1 MHILLEIMVEF
12 SGQRTGWLVQRVLVN
27 EVQSS
32 LHLVTSGVLQS
43 SVVGPVV
50 FCVLIS
56 ELTEETS
63 RTCRQDDVV
72 DIEQQLGRVRA
83 LMIDEERGVRAGR
96 EEPKMVEEHCDA
108 LVPSV
113 QSLLESVQG
122 PQKQAHVI

>member
-1 MHILLEIMVEF
+1 MKTMHILLEIMVEF

-56 ELTEETS
+56 ELDEET
-63 RTCRQDDVV
+63 Q
-72 DIEQQLGRVRA
+72 
-83 LMIDEERGVRAGR
+83 
-96 EEPKMVEEHCDA
+96 
-108 LVPSV
+108 
-113 QSLLESVQG
+113 
-122 PQKQAHVI
+122 